1 MPSGKACVKFH
12 TLNADNNCL
21 QTVAAR
27 MEYGEIARAAGFS
40 LVARR
45 HNSLSS
51 TGRHLVFAFLLE
63 FSLGMACTFAAAG
76 AWLLRR
82 AVTH

>member
-1 MPSGKACVKFH
+1 
-12 TLNADNNCL
+12 
-21 QTVAAR
+21 
-27 MEYGEIARAAGFS
+27 
-40 LVARR
+40 
-45 HNSLSS
+45 
-51 TGRHLVFAFLLE
+51 LE